1 MADSKTPEIRIL
13 TASER
18 DLLDDVAPGVFD
30 NPIDPRRADEFL
42 RDDRHHLAV
51 AVSDGTVV
59 GMASAVHYV
68 HPDKEPELWINEIGV
83 ADSFRRTGLGK
94 RLLDALLQ
102 HARTL
107 GCRTAWLVTKRD
119 NAAARQLF
127 ASAGGQEATE
137 EAVLVNF
144 LLTLTDGEANE

>member
-1 MADSKTPEIRIL
+1 MVDSRTPQIRIL

-18 DLLDDVAPGVFD
+18 DVLDNVAPGVFD
-30 NPIDPRRADEFL
+30 NPVDPDRADEFL
-42 RDDRHHLAV
+42 RDSRHHLAV

-83 ADSFRRTGLGK
+83 AERFRRTGLGK

-102 HARTL
+102 HAKVL

-119 NAAARQLF
+119 NEAARQLF

-137 EAVLVNF
+137 GAVLVNF
-144 LLTLTDGEANE
+144 VLTLTDRESNQ